1 MINLRVVFKQLFS
14 LFFIILLFSCN
25 NSSNKNSLFELLDN
39 QSTGINII
47 NEIETTRD
55 LHVFRYR
62 NFYNG
67 GGVSIGDVNNDG
79 LADVYLTINRGPNK
93 LYLNKGDFK
102 FEDITESAGVAGTKQ
117 WSTGVVMVDINSD
130 GFLDIYV
137 CNAGIVSGDEQDNE
151 LFINNGDGTFTEE
164 AESYNLA
171 DSGITTHAAFFD
183 YDLDGD
189 LDVYILNN
197 SFIPIT
203 SLNYNDKRG
212 LRDINWDVPSYLKG
226 GGDKLLRNDNN
237 FFTDVSEESGIYGS
251 LIGFGLGVTLGDVDK
266 DGYVDIYVSNDFYER
281 DYLYMN
287 QGDGTFNEEV
297 QEMVSHLSHSSMG
310 ADMADLNNDGY
321 VEIYVTDML
330 PEGDQRLKETTLFES
345 FDTYRLKLGKEFY
358 HQFMQN
364 TLQFNNEGNSFS
376 EISCYAGV
384 EATDWSWGA
393 LLFDM
398 DNDGYKDIFVC
409 NGIYH
414 ELTNQDF
421 MNFFANDV
429 IQKMVLTG
437 KKEEVENIV
446 KQMPSRPIPNYAF
459 QNNKNLTFSNQTT
472 NWGFEKPTFSNGA
485 AYGDL
490 DNDGDLD
497 LVINNVNEPIMVY
510 KNKSSERGGN
520 YVKIRLEGDE
530 ENINAIGAKVS
541 VYYSNK
547 HIYNELIPT
556 KGFQSSVE
564 YTLTVGLGD
573 AEIVDS
579 IEVVWPDQSRTLT
592 YSPSINSLQFIQK
605 ENSIT
610 DQNPKEKRKTL
621 FTTQNLPAKKHNEDN
636 FVDYNYEQL
645 VSKMISREGPA
656 IAIADVDKNG
666 LDDIYIGGSR
676 GDISQLI
683 LQNKPGVFVN
693 TEQSFL
699 ITTKPYEDTTAI
711 FIDIDSDGDQ
721 DLVVGSGGNNP
732 TLPNSLIQDRVY
744 LNDGNGTFSYDSM
757 ALPNYI
763 SNTSIIA
770 PHDFNGDGAIDL
782 FIGNRSI
789 SGLYGVNP
797 NSVLLQNNGK
807 GVFENVT
814 DLKAYDFNELGM
826 ITDAEWI
833 DLSGDN
839 QKELIIVGSWMSPV
853 VYSFNGVYFEK
864 KATALD
870 KLNGWWDEILNGDFN
885 NDGTIDIV
893 LGNKGLN
900 SVYTGTEEAPAR
912 MYINDFDDNGTLEQ
926 IHTRDLDGI
935 DKPIHIKSE
944 LISQLTFLKK
954 TNLKFS
960 EYAKKDIYGLFSK
973 EKVNESI
980 IKEVNESRS
989 VVALNSGN
997 FDFSITPL
1005 PNEVQWNSVNTG
1017 IVDDFNNDGN
1027 LDLILAGGEDN
1038 LKPQFSKLDSGFA
1051 SLLLGNGDGKF
1062 SFVPVKKSG
1071 LPLKGTVRSSV
1082 KINMKNRI
1090 GYLLGIN
1097 NQNPIFYVLQ

>member
-1 MINLRVVFKQLFS
+1 MINLRVFKQLFS

-25 NSSNKNSLFELLDN
+25 NSSNKNSLFELLDT

-151 LFINNGDGTFTEE
+151 LFINNGNGTFTEE

-251 LIGFGLGVTLGDVDK
+251 LIGFGLGVTLGDIDK

-297 QEMVSHLSHSSMG
+297 QEMVSHISHSSMG

-610 DQNPKEKRKTL
+610 DPNPKEKRKTL

-683 LQNKPGVFVN
+683 LQNKPGVFVY

-699 ITTKPYEDTTAI
+699 FTTKPYEDTTAI
-711 FIDIDSDGDQ
+711 FIDIDNDDDQ

-797 NSVLLQNNGK
+797 NSVLLQNNGN

-926 IHTRDLDGI
+926 IHTRDFDGI

-1082 KINMKNRI
+1082 KINMKNHI

>member
-1 MINLRVVFKQLFS
+1 
-14 LFFIILLFSCN
+14 
-25 NSSNKNSLFELLDN
+25 
-39 QSTGINII
+39 
-47 NEIETTRD
+47 
-55 LHVFRYR
+55 
-62 NFYNG
+62 
-67 GGVSIGDVNNDG
+67 
-79 LADVYLTINRGPNK
+79 
-93 LYLNKGDFK
+93 
-102 FEDITESAGVAGTKQ
+102 
-117 WSTGVVMVDINSD
+117 
-130 GFLDIYV
+130 
-137 CNAGIVSGDEQDNE
+137 
-151 LFINNGDGTFTEE
+151 
-164 AESYNLA
+164 
-171 DSGITTHAAFFD
+171 
-183 YDLDGD
+183 
-189 LDVYILNN
+189 
-197 SFIPIT
+197 
-203 SLNYNDKRG
+203 
-212 LRDINWDVPSYLKG
+212 
-226 GGDKLLRNDNN
+226 
-237 FFTDVSEESGIYGS
+237 
-251 LIGFGLGVTLGDVDK
+251 
-266 DGYVDIYVSNDFYER
+266 
-281 DYLYMN
+281 
-287 QGDGTFNEEV
+287 
-297 QEMVSHLSHSSMG
+297 
-310 ADMADLNNDGY
+310 
-321 VEIYVTDML
+321 
-330 PEGDQRLKETTLFES
+330 
-345 FDTYRLKLGKEFY
+345 
-358 HQFMQN
+358 MQN

-409 NGIYH
+409 NGVYH

-610 DQNPKEKRKTL
+610 DPNPKEKRKTL

-683 LQNKPGVFVN
+683 LQNKAGVFVN

-699 ITTKPYEDTTAI
+699 FTTKPYEDTTAI
-711 FIDIDSDGDQ
+711 FIDIDNDDDQ

-797 NSVLLQNNGK
+797 NSVLLQNNGN

-926 IHTRDLDGI
+926 IHTRDFDGI

-1082 KINMKNRI
+1082 KINMKNHI

>member
-1 MINLRVVFKQLFS
+1 MINLRVFKQLFS

-151 LFINNGDGTFTEE
+151 LYINNGDGTFTEK

-459 QNNKNLTFSNQTT
+459 QNNKNLKFTNQTT

-763 SNTSIIA
+763 SNTSVIA

-797 NSVLLQNNGK
+797 NSVLLQNNGN

-926 IHTRDLDGI
+926 IHTRDFDGI

-1082 KINMKNRI
+1082 KINMKNHV

>member
-1 MINLRVVFKQLFS
+1 MINLRVFKQLSS

-25 NSSNKNSLFELLDN
+25 NSSNNNSLFELLDA

-151 LFINNGDGTFTEE
+151 LFINNGNGTFTEE

-459 QNNKNLTFSNQTT
+459 QNNKNLKFTNQTT

-510 KNKSSERGGN
+510 KNKSSERGEN

-763 SNTSIIA
+763 SNTSVIA

-797 NSVLLQNNGK
+797 NSVLLQNNGN

-926 IHTRDLDGI
+926 IHTRDFDGI

-1062 SFVPVKKSG
+1062 SFVPVNKSG

-1082 KINMKNRI
+1082 KINMKNHI

>member
-1 MINLRVVFKQLFS
+1 MINLRVFKQLFS

-25 NSSNKNSLFELLDN
+25 NSSNKNSLFELLDT

-212 LRDINWDVPSYLKG
+212 LRDINWDVPNYLKG

-251 LIGFGLGVTLGDVDK
+251 LIGFGLGVTLGDIDK

-297 QEMVSHLSHSSMG
+297 QEMVSHISHSSMG

-376 EISCYAGV
+376 EISCFAGV

-699 ITTKPYEDTTAI
+699 ITTNPYEDTTAI

-797 NSVLLQNNGK
+797 NSVLLQNNGN

-926 IHTRDLDGI
+926 IHTRDFDGI

-1082 KINMKNRI
+1082 KINMKNHI

>member
-1 MINLRVVFKQLFS
+1 MINLRVFKQLSS
-14 LFFIILLFSCN
+14 LFLIILLFSCN
-25 NSSNKNSLFELLDN
+25 NSINKNSLFELLDN

-459 QNNKNLTFSNQTT
+459 QNNKNLKFTNQTT

-763 SNTSIIA
+763 SNTSVIA

-797 NSVLLQNNGK
+797 NSVLLQNNGN

-926 IHTRDLDGI
+926 IHTRDFDGI

-1082 KINMKNRI
+1082 KINMKNHI

>member
-1 MINLRVVFKQLFS
+1 MINLRVFKQLFS

-376 EISCYAGV
+376 EISCFAGV

-459 QNNKNLTFSNQTT
+459 QNNKNLKFTNQTT

-699 ITTKPYEDTTAI
+699 ITTNPYEDTTAI

-763 SNTSIIA
+763 SNTSVIA

-797 NSVLLQNNGK
+797 NSVLLQNNGN

-926 IHTRDLDGI
+926 IHTRDFDGI

-1082 KINMKNRI
+1082 KINMKNHI

>member
-1 MINLRVVFKQLFS
+1 MINLRVFKQLFS

-459 QNNKNLTFSNQTT
+459 QNNKNLKFTNQTT

-699 ITTKPYEDTTAI
+699 ITTNPYEDTTAI

-763 SNTSIIA
+763 SNTSVIA

-797 NSVLLQNNGK
+797 NSVLLQNNGN

-926 IHTRDLDGI
+926 IHTRDFDGI

-1082 KINMKNRI
+1082 KINMKNHI

>member
-1 MINLRVVFKQLFS
+1 MINLRVFKQLFS

-459 QNNKNLTFSNQTT
+459 QNNKNLKFTNQTT

-621 FTTQNLPAKKHNEDN
+621 FTIQNLPAKKHNEDN

-711 FIDIDSDGDQ
+711 FIDIDSDGDK

-763 SNTSIIA
+763 SNTSVIA

-797 NSVLLQNNGK
+797 NSVLLQNNGN

-853 VYSFNGVYFEK
+853 VYCFNGVYFEK

-870 KLNGWWDEILNGDFN
+870 KLSGWWDEILNGDFN

-926 IHTRDLDGI
+926 IHTRDFDGI

-1082 KINMKNRI
+1082 KINMKNHI

>member
-1 MINLRVVFKQLFS
+1 MINLWFFRKLFS
-14 LFFIILLFSCN
+14 LFFIISLFSCN
-25 NSSNKNSLFELLDN
+25 NSINKNSLFELLEN
-39 QSTGINII
+39 QLTGINII

-55 LHVFRYR
+55 LNVFRYR

-93 LYLNKGDFK
+93 LYLNKGNFQ
-102 FEDITESAGVAGTKQ
+102 FEDVTESAGVAGNKP
-117 WSTGVVMVDINSD
+117 WSTGVVMVDLNAD

-151 LFINNGDGTFTEE
+151 LFINNGNGTFSEQ
-164 AESYNLA
+164 ADAYNLA

-197 SFIPIT
+197 SFIPVT
-203 SLNYNDKRG
+203 TLGYNDKRD
-212 LRDINWDVPSYLKG
+212 LRDNDWDVPSYLKG

-237 FFTDVSEESGIYGS
+237 YFTDVSEEAGIYGS

-287 QGDGTFNEEV
+287 QGNGTFKERI
-297 QEMVSHLSHSSMG
+297 QEMASHLSHSSMG

-330 PEGDQRLKETTLFES
+330 PEGDQRLKETTEFEG
-345 FDTYRLKLGKEFY
+345 FDIYRLKLEKEFY

-446 KQMPSRPIPNYAF
+446 NQMPSRPIPNYAF
-459 QNNKNLTFSNQTT
+459 QNNKNLTFTNQTI

-497 LVINNVNEPIMVY
+497 LVINNVNEPVMIY
-510 KNKSSERGGN
+510 KNKSNEKGMN
-520 YVKIRLEGDE
+520 FLKIKLKGSGK
-530 ENINAIGAKVS
+530 NTNAIGSKIN
-541 VYYSNK
+541 VYSGDK
-547 HIYNELIPT
+547 KIYNELIPT

-564 YTLTVGLGD
+564 YTLTIGLGD
-573 AEIVDS
+573 AKLVDS
-579 IEVVWPDQSRTLT
+579 IEITWPDKTKTTT
-592 YSPSINSLQFIQK
+592 YAPAINSLQVIQK
-605 ENSIT
+605 ENSRI
-610 DQNPKEKRKTL
+610 DKSPLEKRKTL
-621 FTTQNLPAKKHNEDN
+621 FAIQNLPAKKHTEDH
-636 FVDYNYEQL
+636 FIDYNYEQL
-645 VSKMISREGPA
+645 VSKMVSREGPA
-656 IAIADVDKNG
+656 LAVADVDNNG
-666 LDDIYIGGSR
+666 LDDIYIGSGR
-676 GDISQLI
+676 GDTSELI
-683 LQNKPGVFVN
+683 LQKEPGVFIKAEQRFLYS
-693 TEQSFL
+693 TEA
-699 ITTKPYEDTTAI
+699 YEDTTAV
-711 FIDIDSDGDQ
+711 FLDIDGDGDQ
-721 DLVVGSGGNNP
+721 DLFVGSGGNNP
-732 TLPNSLIQDRVY
+732 TLPNAHAQDRIY
-744 LNDGNGTFSYDSM
+744 RNDGKGTFLQDQM

-770 PHDFNGDGAIDL
+770 PHDFNADGAIDL
-782 FIGNRSI
+782 FVGNRSI
-789 SGLYGVNP
+789 SGVYGVNP
-797 NSVLLQNNGK
+797 KSILLQNNGNGIFK
-807 GVFENVT
+807 NVT
-814 DLKAYDFNELGM
+814 DLKAYDFNSLGM
-826 ITDAEWI
+826 ITDAQWI
-833 DLSGDN
+833 DLSGDQ

-853 VYSFNGVYFEK
+853 VYAYNGVYFEK
-864 KATALD
+864 KETALD
-870 KLNGWWDEILNGDFN
+870 QLNGWWDEIISGDFN
-885 NDGTIDIV
+885 KDGATDFV

-900 SVYTGTEEAPAR
+900 SVYTGTKEAPAR

-926 IHTRDLDGI
+926 IHTRNFDGL
-935 DKPIHIKSE
+935 DKPIHVKNE
-944 LISQLTFLKK
+944 LISQLTYLKK

-960 EYAKKDIYGLFSK
+960 EYATKDIYGLFPK
-973 EKVNESI
+973 EKVTAAI
-980 IKEVNESRS
+980 VKEVNESRS
-989 VVALNSGN
+989 LIALNNGDFN
-997 FDFSITPL
+997 FSTSPL
-1005 PNEVQWNSVNTG
+1005 PDEVQWNSVNTG
-1017 IVDDFNNDGN
+1017 MVDDFNNDGN

-1051 SLLLGNGDGKF
+1051 SLLLGNGDGTF
-1062 SFVPVKKSG
+1062 SFVPVNNSG
-1071 LPLKGTVRSSV
+1071 LRLNGTVRSLK
-1082 KINMKNRI
+1082 KINMKNRV

-1097 NQNPIFYVLQ
+1097 NQNPVFYVLQ

>member
-459 QNNKNLTFSNQTT
+459 QNNKNLKFTNQTT

-797 NSVLLQNNGK
+797 NSVLLQNNGN

>member
-1 MINLRVVFKQLFS
+1 MINLRVFKQLFS
-14 LFFIILLFSCN
+14 LFLIILLFSCN
-25 NSSNKNSLFELLDN
+25 NSINKNSLFELLDN

-459 QNNKNLTFSNQTT
+459 QNNKNLKFTNQTT

-763 SNTSIIA
+763 SNTSVIA

-797 NSVLLQNNGK
+797 NSVLLQNNGN

-926 IHTRDLDGI
+926 IHTRDFDGI

-1082 KINMKNRI
+1082 KINMKNHI

-1097 NQNPIFYVLQ
+1097 NQTPIFYVLQ

>member
-1 MINLRVVFKQLFS
+1 MINLRVFKQLFS

-164 AESYNLA
+164 AELYNLA

-459 QNNKNLTFSNQTT
+459 QNNKNLKFTNQTT

-510 KNKSSERGGN
+510 KNKSSERGEN

-564 YTLTVGLGD
+564 YTITVGLGD

-621 FTTQNLPAKKHNEDN
+621 FTTQNFPAKKHNEDN

-763 SNTSIIA
+763 SNTSVIA

-797 NSVLLQNNGK
+797 NSVLLQNNGN

-926 IHTRDLDGI
+926 IHTRDFDGI

-1082 KINMKNRI
+1082 KINMKNHI

>member
-1 MINLRVVFKQLFS
+1 MINLRVFKQLFS
-14 LFFIILLFSCN
+14 FFFIILLFSCN

-459 QNNKNLTFSNQTT
+459 QNNKNLKFTNQTT

-621 FTTQNLPAKKHNEDN
+621 FTIQNLPAKKHNEDN

-683 LQNKPGVFVN
+683 LQNKAGVFVN

-763 SNTSIIA
+763 SNTSVIA

-789 SGLYGVNP
+789 SGMYGVNP
-797 NSVLLQNNGK
+797 NSVLLQNNGN

-900 SVYTGTEEAPAR
+900 SVYIGTEEAPAR

-926 IHTRDLDGI
+926 IHTRDFDGI

-1082 KINMKNRI
+1082 KINMKNHI

>member
-1 MINLRVVFKQLFS
+1 MINLRFFKQLFS

-102 FEDITESAGVAGTKQ
+102 FEDITENAGVAGTKQ

-345 FDTYRLKLGKEFY
+345 FDTYRLKLGKDFY

-409 NGIYH
+409 NGVYH

-459 QNNKNLTFSNQTT
+459 QNNKNLKFTNQTT

-497 LVINNVNEPIMVY
+497 LLINNVNEPIMVY

-610 DQNPKEKRKTL
+610 DPNPKEKRKTL
-621 FTTQNLPAKKHNEDN
+621 FTIQNLPAKKHNEDN

-711 FIDIDSDGDQ
+711 FIDIDNDGDK

-763 SNTSIIA
+763 CNTSIIA

-797 NSVLLQNNGK
+797 NSVLLQNNGN
-807 GVFENVT
+807 GVFQNIT

-870 KLNGWWDEILNGDFN
+870 QLNGWWDEILNGDFN

-926 IHTRDLDGI
+926 IHTRDFDGI

-973 EKVNESI
+973 EKVNKSI

-1082 KINMKNRI
+1082 KINMKNRM

>member
-1 MINLRVVFKQLFS
+1 MINLRVFKQLFS

-459 QNNKNLTFSNQTT
+459 QNNKNLKFTNQTT

-763 SNTSIIA
+763 SNTSVIA

-797 NSVLLQNNGK
+797 NSVLLQNNGN

-926 IHTRDLDGI
+926 IHTRDFDGI

-1082 KINMKNRI
+1082 KINMKNHV

>member
-1 MINLRVVFKQLFS
+1 MINLRVFKQLFS

-151 LFINNGDGTFTEE
+151 LFINSGDGTFTEE

-459 QNNKNLTFSNQTT
+459 QNNKNLKFTNQTT

-763 SNTSIIA
+763 SNTSVIA

-797 NSVLLQNNGK
+797 NSVLLQNNGN

-853 VYSFNGVYFEK
+853 VYSFNGMYFEK

-926 IHTRDLDGI
+926 IHTRDFDGI

-1082 KINMKNRI
+1082 KINMKNHI

>member
-459 QNNKNLTFSNQTT
+459 QNNKNLKFTNQTT

-763 SNTSIIA
+763 SNTSVIA

-797 NSVLLQNNGK
+797 NSVLLQNNGN

-926 IHTRDLDGI
+926 IHTRDFDGI

-1082 KINMKNRI
+1082 KINMKNHI

>member
-1 MINLRVVFKQLFS
+1 MINLRVFKQLFS

-79 LADVYLTINRGPNK
+79 LADVYLTINRGANK

-266 DGYVDIYVSNDFYER
+266 DGHVDIYVSNDFYER

-573 AEIVDS
+573 AEIIDS
-579 IEVVWPDQSRTLT
+579 IEVVWPDQSKTLT
-592 YSPSINSLQFIQK
+592 YCPSINSLQFIQK

-610 DQNPKEKRKTL
+610 DPNPKEKRKTL

-656 IAIADVDKNG
+656 LAIADVDKNG

-693 TEQSFL
+693 TEQFFL
-699 ITTKPYEDTTAI
+699 ISTKPYEDTTAI
-711 FIDIDSDGDQ
+711 FIDIDNDGDQ

-864 KATALD
+864 KETALE
-870 KLNGWWDEILNGDFN
+870 KFNGWWDEILNGDFN

>member
-1 MINLRVVFKQLFS
+1 M
-14 LFFIILLFSCN
+14 
-25 NSSNKNSLFELLDN
+25 FELLDN

-376 EISCYAGV
+376 EISCFAGV

-459 QNNKNLTFSNQTT
+459 QNNKNLKFTNQTT

-699 ITTKPYEDTTAI
+699 ITTNPYEDTTAI

-763 SNTSIIA
+763 SNTSVIA

-797 NSVLLQNNGK
+797 NSVLLQNNGN

-926 IHTRDLDGI
+926 IHTRDFDGI

-1082 KINMKNRI
+1082 KINMKNHI

>member
-1 MINLRVVFKQLFS
+1 MINLRVFKQLFS

-79 LADVYLTINRGPNK
+79 LADVYLTINRGANK

-459 QNNKNLTFSNQTT
+459 QNNKNLKFTNQTT

-699 ITTKPYEDTTAI
+699 ITTKPYEDTIAI

-763 SNTSIIA
+763 SNTSVIA

-797 NSVLLQNNGK
+797 NSVLLQNNGN

-926 IHTRDLDGI
+926 IHTRDFDGI

-960 EYAKKDIYGLFSK
+960 EYAKKDMYGLFSK

-1082 KINMKNRI
+1082 KINMKNHI

>member
-459 QNNKNLTFSNQTT
+459 QNNKNLKFTNQTT

-763 SNTSIIA
+763 SNTSVIA

-797 NSVLLQNNGK
+797 NSVLLQNNGN

-926 IHTRDLDGI
+926 IHTRDFDGI

-1082 KINMKNRI
+1082 KINMKNHI

-1097 NQNPIFYVLQ
+1097 NQTPIFYVLQ

>member
-1 MINLRVVFKQLFS
+1 MISLRFFKHLFR
-14 LFFIILLFSCN
+14 LFFIIFLFSCN

-102 FEDITESAGVAGTKQ
+102 FEDITENAGVAGTKQ

-203 SLNYNDKRG
+203 SLNYNDKRS

-610 DQNPKEKRKTL
+610 DPNPKEKIKTL

-656 IAIADVDKNG
+656 VAVADVDKNG

-699 ITTKPYEDTTAI
+699 ITTKHYEDTTAI
-711 FIDIDSDGDQ
+711 FIDIDNDGDQ

-763 SNTSIIA
+763 ANTSIIA

-797 NSVLLQNNGK
+797 NSVLLQNNGT

-814 DLKAYDFNELGM
+814 NLKAYDFNELGM

-870 KLNGWWDEILNGDFN
+870 QLNGWWDEILNGDFN

-926 IHTRDLDGI
+926 IHTRDFDGI

-973 EKVNESI
+973 EKVSKSI

-1005 PNEVQWNSVNTG
+1005 PNEAQWNSVNTG

-1082 KINMKNRI
+1082 KINMKNHI

>member
-1 MINLRVVFKQLFS
+1 MINLRVFRQLFS

-25 NSSNKNSLFELLDN
+25 NSSNKNSLFELLDT

-151 LFINNGDGTFTEE
+151 LFINNGNGTFTEE

-251 LIGFGLGVTLGDVDK
+251 LIGFGLGVTLGDIDK

-297 QEMVSHLSHSSMG
+297 QEMVSHISHSSMG

-610 DQNPKEKRKTL
+610 DPNPKEKRKTL

-683 LQNKPGVFVN
+683 LQNKAGVFVN

-699 ITTKPYEDTTAI
+699 FTTKPYEDTTAI
-711 FIDIDSDGDQ
+711 FIDIDNDDDQ

-797 NSVLLQNNGK
+797 NSVLLQNNGN

-926 IHTRDLDGI
+926 IHTRDFDGI

-1082 KINMKNRI
+1082 KINMKNHI